1 METNDFFKQ
10 DQEQW
15 FLELREAEFQENL
28 TNTNTQDKN
37 FIFEDIPF

>member
-15 FLELREAEFQENL
+15 FLELSEAEFQENL
-28 TNTNTQDKN
+28 TNTNTQDEN